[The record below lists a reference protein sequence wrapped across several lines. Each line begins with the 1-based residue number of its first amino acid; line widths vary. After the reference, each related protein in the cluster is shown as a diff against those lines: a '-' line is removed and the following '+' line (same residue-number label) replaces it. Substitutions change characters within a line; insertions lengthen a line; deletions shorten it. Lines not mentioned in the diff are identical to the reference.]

1 VSGGCG
7 HAAESI
13 KTELGPHPHG
23 IRVAIHVQPA
33 GRVRRPHGDVLVRRF
48 DTTPVVRTTSVGLT
62 NSATISGSGR
72 PDDWFFTLA
81 TAETLYFDFQSVSG
95 IMQSTL
101 FSPSG
106 STLYTIS
113 GAAVSATSVYR
124 VLKAAGRLARS
135 NWAPSKKGTRFVQ
148 PLAPHDHWHIDISY
162 INVGGTF
169 FYLCS
174 ILDDC
179 SRMILHFELR
189 ERMTECDV
197 EIVVQAARE
206 KFPNA
211 RPRIISDNGPQ
222 FIAKDFKE
230 FIRLCGMTHV
240 RTSPYYPQSNG
251 KLERWH
257 KSLKTE
263 AVRPGSPLTQEDAQ
277 RLIASYVKHY
287 NTVRLHAAIGYVTP
301 ADKLAGR
308 DLAIFAARDQKLA
321 AARTARQAR
330 RPARGSHRV
339 RPRAAEVRRIGLQRR
354 RAVPHFRP
362 AVSRDEINLAHD
374 ERGRRRGS

>member
-1 VSGGCG
+1 MQSKFHDWQNRFGKVNEHNGLVPRD
-7 HAAESI
+7 HWLE
-13 KTELGPHPHG
+13 PHE
-23 IRVAIHVQPA
+23 RQAILDFHQ
-33 GRVRRPHGDVLVRRF
+33 RRPDEGYRR
-48 DTTPVVRTTSVGLT
+48 LT
-62 NSATISGSGR
+62 YLMLDADI
-72 PDDWFFTLA
+72 
-81 TAETLYFDFQSVSG
+81 V
-95 IMQSTL
+95 
-101 FSPSG
+101 
-106 STLYTIS
+106 
-113 GAAVSATSVYR
+113 AVSAASVYR
-124 VLKAAGRLARS
+124 VLKTAGRLARS
-135 NWAPSKKGTRFVQ
+135 NWAPSKKGTGFVQ

-162 INVGGTF
+162 INVSGTF

-174 ILDDC
+174 ILDGC
-179 SRMILHFELR
+179 SRLILHFELK

-197 EIVVQAARE
+197 EIVLQAARE
-206 KFPNA
+206 KFPDA

-263 AVRPGSPLTQEDAQ
+263 AVRPGSPLTQEDAR
-277 RLIASYVKHY
+277 RLIWAYVEHY

-308 DLAIFAARDQKLA
+308 DVAIFAARDQKLA

-330 RPARGSHRV
+330 RQAARVATTTADPTTPDQVPRV
-339 RPRAAEVRRIGLQRR
+339 IGPTTLT
-354 RAVPHFRP
+354 P
-362 AVSRDEINLAHD
+362 I
-374 ERGRRRGS
+374 